1 MTQKAVKLPIIAL
14 TGDTTL
20 TFPGYGGA
28 FITNRGATGAV
39 TITLPA
45 SSDILAGS
53 YCDVYV
59 TDNQSVTVA
68 TTTTDTLIVD
78 GDAAADS
85 IAWSTS
91 SHKIGNGARFVCI
104 GAATAGSVGGWAC
117 VLFPAATTTTIA
129 TQTITTA

>member
-1 MTQKAVKLPIIAL
+1 MTQKAVKIPIIAL
-14 TGDTTL
+14 TTNTTL
-20 TFPGYGGA
+20 TFPGYGGCL
-28 FITNRGATGAV
+28 ITNRGAAGSV

-45 SSDILAGS
+45 SSDALAGS
-53 YCDVYV
+53 YVDVYV
-59 TDNQSVTVA
+59 TDDQSVIVA

-91 SHKIGNGARFVCI
+91 SHKIGNGARFICI

-117 VLFPAATTTTIA
+117 VLSAAATTTTIA
-129 TQTITTA
+129 TQTIATA